1 MIDIPAARF
10 DDTRMTML
18 TAPAPLRSPTRRGAM
33 ALLLATLAPLAAAQG
48 RYPDK
53 PVKLIVQFPAGGAI
67 DAIARPVAE
76 SMGKQLGQQFLVDNR
91 AGAVGNIGT
100 AAAAKSAAD
109 GYTLLVGT
117 SATHGA
123 NQALFKKLPYDPL
136 GDFEPILLLGTA
148 PNVLVVNAEQGPK
161 TLQQL
166 IAQAKAAPGR
176 ISYASA
182 GTGTSSH
189 LAAVQFE
196 KAAGVEL
203 LHVPYKGGAPAQ
215 LDLLG
220 GNVQMMF
227 DVVSVSLGNLRAG
240 KLRALAV
247 ADGERSFAL
256 PDVKTM
262 AEQGFK
268 GVDSGTW
275 AVLFAPKGTP
285 APVVD
290 ALRGAAAQALK
301 EEPVLRVLRGNG
313 VQPQPLQ
320 GAQLRSFL
328 DDEAK
333 RWARFAKDAKID
345 PE

>member
-1 MIDIPAARF
+1 
-10 DDTRMTML
+10 
-18 TAPAPLRSPTRRGAM
+18 
-33 ALLLATLAPLAAAQG
+33 
-48 RYPDK
+48 
-53 PVKLIVQFPAGGAI
+53 
-67 DAIARPVAE
+67 
-76 SMGKQLGQQFLVDNR
+76 
-91 AGAVGNIGT
+91 
-100 AAAAKSAAD
+100 
-109 GYTLLVGT
+109 
-117 SATHGA
+117 
-123 NQALFKKLPYDPL
+123 
-136 GDFEPILLLGTA
+136 
-148 PNVLVVNAEQGPK
+148 
-161 TLQQL
+161 
-166 IAQAKAAPGR
+166 
-176 ISYASA
+176 
-182 GTGTSSH
+182 
-189 LAAVQFE
+189 
-196 KAAGVEL
+196 
-203 LHVPYKGGAPAQ
+203 
-215 LDLLG
+215 
-220 GNVQMMF
+220 MMF